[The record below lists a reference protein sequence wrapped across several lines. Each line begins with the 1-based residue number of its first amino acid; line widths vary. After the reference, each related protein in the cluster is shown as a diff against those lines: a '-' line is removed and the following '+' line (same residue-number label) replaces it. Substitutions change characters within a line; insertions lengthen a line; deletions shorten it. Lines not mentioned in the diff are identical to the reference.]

1 MDKPDFGIGSYYVT
15 KWTPERLAYVRHLAA
30 QGYSA
35 AQIAEDIFGTV
46 AKGERIAN
54 ACRKNGIKLNG
65 RPGRPPHRARPVVIE
80 VPERF
85 IPTLTKLAVRCKLDR
100 ADVMNQLLVA
110 MFEQGE
116 AFLDNLLDLAAD
128 E

>member
-1 MDKPDFGIGSYYVT
+1 MDKPDFGIGKYYAT

-46 AKGERIAN
+46 RNGERIAM
-54 ACRKNGIKLNG
+54 ACRKHGIKLNG
-65 RPGRPPHRARPVVIE
+65 RPGRKPHVARPIVIE
-80 VPERF
+80 IPERF
-85 IPTLTKLAVRCKLDR
+85 VPTISALADRYKLEKT
-100 ADVMNQLLVA
+100 DVMHQLLAA
-110 MFEQGE
+110 MFGQGE